1 MTDTTIRARGAQA
14 AGSPAGAGPL
24 DAPDGAPR
32 AACLELDGITVTFP
46 GVRALDAVSLSVRA
60 GEVHG
65 LMGENGAGK
74 STLLKVLSGVNQPQA
89 GTLRLNGLAQ
99 RFGSTRAALEAGI
112 AIIYQELHLVP
123 ELTVAENLMLGQLP
137 NRAGVLDERAL
148 VARATAELERLGER
162 IDPNTPVKL
171 LSIGQRQMIEIGKAL
186 MRDARV
192 IAFDEPTSSL
202 SARETERLFR
212 IIHALRADGRAIIY
226 VTHRME
232 EVDALCD
239 RVTVFRDGRRIETF
253 ESVADLDR
261 DRLIGCM
268 VGRPIADVYGYR
280 PREPGDVAIEAKGLR
295 GPGLAEPVSF
305 SARRGEIVG
314 FFGLVGAGRSELMKL
329 LYGAARP
336 SAGHVELNGRR
347 VSFASPRDA
356 VRAGIALCPEDR
368 KQEGIVAIASV
379 ADNLNLS
386 ARRHFSP
393 ARLLLDARRERELA
407 ARYIARLAIK
417 TRDADTPIGALSGG
431 TQQKVILARWLAERI
446 DVFLMD
452 EPTRGID
459 VGARAEIY
467 NLFYEL
473 ADAGRTVLIVSSD
486 LAEVIGVSDR
496 IVVMKQG
503 RIAGCVA
510 KAQASPD
517 ALIKLALPR

>member
-1 MTDTTIRARGAQA
+1 MQA
-14 AGSPAGAGPL
+14 LTANTQQ
-24 DAPDGAPR
+24 APR
-32 AACLELDGITVTFP
+32 AGAAAQATKGRACLELEGITVSFP
-46 GVRALDAVSLSVRA
+46 GVRALDGVSLSVRA

-74 STLLKVLSGVNQPQA
+74 STLLKVLSGVNRPEA
-89 GTLRLNGLAQ
+89 GTLAIDGVEQ
-99 RFGSTRAALEAGI
+99 RFASTRAALAAGI

-123 ELTVAENLMLGQLP
+123 ELTVAENLLLGQLP
-137 NRAGVLDERAL
+137 SRAGVLDERAL
-148 VARATAELERLGER
+148 IARAMDELARLGER
-162 IDPNTPVKL
+162 IDPRTPVKH

-202 SARETERLFR
+202 SARETTQLFR
-212 IIHALRADGRAIIY
+212 IINTLRDEGRAIIY
-226 VTHRME
+226 VTHRMD
-232 EVDALCD
+232 EVYELCD

-253 ESVADLDR
+253 ESVADLER

-268 VGRPIADVYGYR
+268 VGRSIKDVYGYR
-280 PREPGDVAIEAKGLR
+280 PRESGEVMIEAKGLM

-329 LYGAARP
+329 IYGATRA
-336 SAGHVELNGRR
+336 SAGHVELKGRR
-347 VSFASPRDA
+347 VAFASPRDA

-379 ADNLNLS
+379 ADNLNIS

-393 ARLLLDARRERELA
+393 ARFLLDAKRERALA
-407 ARYIARLAIK
+407 QDYIAKLAIK
-417 TRDADTPIGALSGG
+417 TRNGDTAIGTLSGG
-431 TQQKVILARWLAERI
+431 NQQKVILSRWLAERI

-467 NLFYEL
+467 NLLYEL
-473 ADAGRTVLIVSSD
+473 AEAGRTVILVSSD

-496 IVVMKQG
+496 IIVMKEG
-503 RIAGCVA
+503 RIAGCVP
-510 KAQASPD
+510 KAQARPD
-517 ALIKLALPR
+517 ELIKLALPR

>member
-1 MTDTTIRARGAQA
+1 MTQAGAAAAPARDGGEA
-14 AGSPAGAGPL
+14 AG
-24 DAPDGAPR
+24 R
-32 AACLELDGITVTFP
+32 AYLELDGISVSFP
-46 GVRALDAVSLSVRA
+46 GVRALDRVSLTVRA
-60 GEVHG
+60 GEVLG

-74 STLLKVLSGVNQPQA
+74 STLLKVLSGVNHPQE
-89 GTLRLNGLAQ
+89 GTLRLNGVEH
-99 RFGSTRAALEAGI
+99 RFATTRAALDAGI

-137 NRAGVLDERAL
+137 NRLGVVDERTL
-148 VARATAELERLGER
+148 VSRAMDELKRLGER
-162 IDPNTPVKL
+162 IDPNTPVKN

-202 SARETERLFR
+202 SARETVNLFR
-212 IIHALRADGRAIIY
+212 IINALRAEGRAIIY
-226 VTHRME
+226 VTHRMD
-232 EVDALCD
+232 EVYELCD
-239 RVTVFRDGRRIETF
+239 RVTVFRDGRHIETF
-253 ESVADLDR
+253 DEVDGLER
-261 DRLIGCM
+261 DRLIACM
-268 VGRPIADVYGYR
+268 VGRSIADVYGYR
-280 PREPGDVAIEAKGLR
+280 PREAGDVMIEAKGLM

-305 SARRGEIVG
+305 AARRGEIVG

-329 LYGAARP
+329 LYGAERP

-347 VSFASPRDA
+347 VAFASPRDA

-379 ADNLNLS
+379 ADNLNIS

-393 ARLLLDARRERELA
+393 ARFLLNARRERELA
-407 ARYIARLAIK
+407 QEYIAKLAIK
-417 TRDADTPIGALSGG
+417 TRNGDTAIGTLSGG
-431 TQQKVILARWLAERI
+431 NQQKVILSRWLAERI

-467 NLFYEL
+467 NLLYDL
-473 ADAGRTVLIVSSD
+473 AAAGRTVVMVSSD
-486 LAEVIGVSDR
+486 LAEVIGVADR
-496 IVVMKQG
+496 IIVMREG
-503 RIAGCVA
+503 RIAGTVP

-517 ALIKLALPR
+517 ELIKLALPR

>member
-1 MTDTTIRARGAQA
+1 MTTDTIMQTDA
-14 AGSPAGAGPL
+14 AA
-24 DAPDGAPR
+24 APGR
-32 AACLELDGITVTFP
+32 AADALLALDGITVSFP
-46 GVRALDAVSLSVRA
+46 GVRALDAVSLAVRA

-89 GTLRLNGLAQ
+89 GTLALNGVAQ
-99 RFGSTRAALEAGI
+99 RFASTRASLEAGI

-137 NRAGVLDERAL
+137 NRLGVVDARTLA
-148 VARATAELERLGER
+148 ARAMRELERLGER
-162 IDPNTPVKL
+162 LDPNTPVKH

-202 SARETERLFR
+202 SARETAQLFR

-232 EVDALCD
+232 EVYELCD

-253 ESVADLDR
+253 ETVADLDR
-261 DRLIGCM
+261 NRLIGCM

-280 PREPGDVAIEAKGLR
+280 PRAAGDVLIEAKGLA
-295 GPGLAEPVSF
+295 GPGLSEPVSF
-305 SARRGEIVG
+305 SACRGEIVG

-347 VSFASPRDA
+347 VAFASPRDA

-379 ADNLNLS
+379 ADNLNIS

-393 ARLLLDARRERELA
+393 ARMLLAPRRERELA
-407 ARYIARLAIK
+407 QRYIERLAIK
-417 TRDADTPIGALSGG
+417 TRDGDTPIGALSGG
-431 TQQKVILARWLAERI
+431 NQQKVVLARWLAERI

-473 ADAGRTVLIVSSD
+473 AEAGRTVILVSSD
-486 LAEVIGVSDR
+486 LAEVIGVADR
-496 IVVMKQG
+496 IIVMKEG
-503 RIAGCVA
+503 RIAGCMT

-517 ALIKLALPR
+517 ALIRLALPR

>member
-1 MTDTTIRARGAQA
+1 MDTTTDDVTLAPAHGERGAYLA
-14 AGSPAGAGPL
+14 
-24 DAPDGAPR
+24 
-32 AACLELDGITVTFP
+32 LDGITVSFP
-46 GVRALDAVSLSVRA
+46 GVRALDGVSLAVRA

-74 STLLKVLSGVNQPQA
+74 STLLKVLSGVNKPQA
-89 GTLRLNGLAQ
+89 GTLKLDGVEQ
-99 RFGSTRAALEAGI
+99 RFATTREAIAAGI

-148 VARATAELERLGER
+148 VKRAMAELERLGER
-162 IDPNTPVKL
+162 IDPRTPVKN

-202 SARETERLFR
+202 SARETKQLFR
-212 IIHALRADGRAIIY
+212 IIDALRADGRAIIY
-226 VTHRME
+226 VTHRMD
-232 EVDALCD
+232 EVYELCD

-253 ESVADLDR
+253 DSVAGLSR
-261 DRLIGCM
+261 DRLIACM
-268 VGRPIADVYGYR
+268 VGRSIADVYGYR
-280 PREPGDVAIEAKGLR
+280 SREAGDVMIEAKGLL
-295 GPGLAEPVSF
+295 GPGLSEPVSF

-329 LYGAARP
+329 LYGATKA
-336 SAGHVELNGRR
+336 SEGQVELKGKR
-347 VSFASPRDA
+347 VSFSSPRDA

-379 ADNLNLS
+379 ADNLNIS

-393 ARLLLDARRERELA
+393 ARFLLDARRERALA
-407 ARYIARLAIK
+407 QEYIAKLAIK
-417 TRDADTPIGALSGG
+417 TRSGETAIGTLSGG
-431 TQQKVILARWLAERI
+431 NQQKVILSRWLAERI

-467 NLFYEL
+467 NLLYEL
-473 ADAGRTVLIVSSD
+473 AEAGRTVILVSSD

-496 IVVMKQG
+496 IIVMKEG
-503 RIAGCVA
+503 RIAGA
-510 KAQASPD
+510 LPKAQATPD
-517 ALIKLALPR
+517 ELIKLALPR